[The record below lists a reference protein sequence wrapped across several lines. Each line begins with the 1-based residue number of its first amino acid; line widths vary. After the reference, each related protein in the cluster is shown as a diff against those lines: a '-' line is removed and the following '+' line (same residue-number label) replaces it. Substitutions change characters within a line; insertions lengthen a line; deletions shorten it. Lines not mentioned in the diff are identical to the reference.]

1 MGSGGGHEAR
11 GRSAMDGDVDA
22 ATGAGGGWRSS
33 DRRVTF
39 LLMAVEV
46 PIAGLGY
53 LIVLM
58 SGMTFGGCAEQ
69 IDPCDYAL
77 GDFAFLFAR
86 WGIGITS
93 GLSIV
98 AALISMVAGRWS
110 RWIPAL
116 GTAVVMIVTVISLV
130 LTRIAV
136 G

>member
-11 GRSAMDGDVDA
+11 GRSARGGDADA
-22 ATGAGGGWRSS
+22 ATGAGAEWRSS

-46 PIAGLGY
+46 PIAALGY

>member
-1 MGSGGGHEAR
+1 MSEKTDAMSESG
-11 GRSAMDGDVDA
+11 DD
-22 ATGAGGGWRSS
+22 WRLS

-39 LLMAVEV
+39 LLLAVEV

-58 SGMTFGGCAEQ
+58 SGMTFGSCAEQ

-98 AALISMVAGRWS
+98 AALVSMVAGRWS

>member
-1 MGSGGGHEAR
+1 MSEKTDAMSESG
-11 GRSAMDGDVDA
+11 DD
-22 ATGAGGGWRSS
+22 WRLS

-53 LIVLM
+53 LVVLM
-58 SGMTFGGCAEQ
+58 SGMTFGSCAEQ

-86 WGIGITS
+86 WALGITS

-116 GTAVVMIVTVISLV
+116 GTAVVMIVTVVSLV